1 MNKKFLS
8 AILFGALMVSS
19 TGTFVSCKDY
29 DDDIDELTSR
39 VDGIESQIKDLEAK
53 INAANWITSVTPAT
67 GGFTVA
73 FNDGSS
79 YTITNGKDGEA
90 GAAGT
95 EWTISED
102 GFWVCN
108 GEKTTVKAVGQDGAQ
123 GEPGKDAQPEV
134 KKENGKWYL
143 WNGTEFEE
151 FAGAIAPAANIPFY
165 YTDPTDPNYNI
176 LVIYDENGKEPLE
189 IRLPMAADLGQIVVL
204 GENLDINFHRFNGL
218 HTNKEGQVKEAT
230 WDGSKAMPAKGQYM
244 LTANQDYVYV
254 QVVPSNY
261 DISKL
266 NFKLVNT
273 KGDEAPVVFGTPV
286 PTNDAISNSR
296 AISESGVFA
305 IPYSLKDMT
314 PAEMKTYEKNIK
326 GKALSLV
333 ASENVRS
340 IYNYGV
346 ELKPAS
352 NKYSATFEDR
362 TIPVESI
369 GEPVTIVPEEAG
381 YIYDSYLVMADDE
394 AKADSVR
401 YGISID
407 GMTFSYKETIKGQ
420 AVKFTVRQVT
430 NTAMV
435 VTSAPVTVTFGKEA
449 PETTEI
455 ILAEQAHN
463 AVATYTNAA
472 GQKIA
477 NQFIIADFAPYFAK
491 VAPTAGD
498 RLVWNDDMANFTD
511 NVKLIWDE
519 LNEYGESVKEDGIDV
534 TAQLFKTA
542 ILLNANNSNDNGK
555 VNMSNFSKV
564 KIQFNEKYAG
574 ITLGNGTLKAVI
586 EMKDKKGNLRQTVEI
601 PFTIAKPT
609 AEEIN
614 SHVTWDAQYYS
625 NGVLK
630 VVEKNSITLNT
641 FFKGANAT
649 LVTENAAPATG
660 NDKIKIEENGVVTL
674 KDDGKKNT
682 VYTIKNLKISFLGTD
697 TSYAKNASG
706 ENTSRTYGIENLKVN
721 FATLKGDDI
730 VIGNVAVMCAGKSV
744 TVYDYRNAASGALT
758 YKLVDFAGDA
768 YTVDNNSTVTIT
780 EGNNLIKSAELVER
794 TVNIGTA
801 DNPKNVT
808 RYDIKITTADTMISQ
823 STKVT
828 IKLTFTNVKNSKGKT
843 VNVTVPVEITV
854 NAAV

>member
-39 VDGIESQIKDLEAK
+39 VDGVEGQIKDLEAK

-151 FAGAIAPAANIPFY
+151 FAGATPATNVPYY

-204 GENLDINFHRFNGL
+204 GEKLDINYHRFNGL

-346 ELKPAS
+346 ELKQAN
-352 NKYSATFEDR
+352 NKNGATFKDR
-362 TIPVESI
+362 TIPVDSI
-369 GEPVTIVPEEAG
+369 GEPVTIVPEKAG
-381 YIYDSYLVMADDE
+381 DIYDSYLVMADDK

-435 VTSAPVTVTFGKEA
+435 VISNPVTVTFGKEA

-498 RLVWNDDMANFTD
+498 RLVWNDDMANFTN

-564 KIQFNEKYAG
+564 KIQFNEEYAG

-630 VVEKNSITLNT
+630 VVEENSITLNT

-660 NDKIKIEENGVVTL
+660 NDKIKIENGVVTL

-780 EGNNLIKSAELVER
+780 EGNDLIKSAALVER

-801 DNPKNVT
+801 DNPNNVT
-808 RYDIKITTADTMISQ
+808 RYDIKITTANTMISQ

-828 IKLTFTNVKNSKGKT
+828 IKLTFTNVKNSKGET

>member
-39 VDGIESQIKDLEAK
+39 VDGVEGQIKDLEAK

-151 FAGAIAPAANIPFY
+151 FAGATPATNVPY
-165 YTDPTDPNYNI
+165 YYADPTDPNYNI

-204 GENLDINFHRFNGL
+204 GENLDINYHRFNGL

-346 ELKPAS
+346 ELKQAN
-352 NKYSATFEDR
+352 NKSSATFEDR

-369 GEPVTIVPEEAG
+369 GEPVTIVPEKAG
-381 YIYDSYLVMADDE
+381 DIYDSYLVMADDE

-435 VTSAPVTVTFGKEA
+435 VISDPVTVTFGKEA

-498 RLVWNDDMANFTD
+498 RLVWNDDMANFTN

-534 TAQLFKTA
+534 TAKLFKTA

-564 KIQFNEKYAG
+564 KIQFNEEYAG

-630 VVEKNSITLNT
+630 VVEQNSITLNT

-660 NDKIKIEENGVVTL
+660 NDKIKIENGVVTL

-828 IKLTFTNVKNSKGKT
+828 IKLTFTNVKNSKGET

>member
-1 MNKKFLS
+1 
-8 AILFGALMVSS
+8 
-19 TGTFVSCKDY
+19 
-29 DDDIDELTSR
+29 
-39 VDGIESQIKDLEAK
+39 
-53 INAANWITSVTPAT
+53 
-67 GGFTVA
+67 
-73 FNDGSS
+73 
-79 YTITNGKDGEA
+79 
-90 GAAGT
+90 
-95 EWTISED
+95 
-102 GFWVCN
+102 
-108 GEKTTVKAVGQDGAQ
+108 
-123 GEPGKDAQPEV
+123 
-134 KKENGKWYL
+134 
-143 WNGTEFEE
+143 
-151 FAGAIAPAANIPFY
+151 
-165 YTDPTDPNYNI
+165 
-176 LVIYDENGKEPLE
+176 
-189 IRLPMAADLGQIVVL
+189 
-204 GENLDINFHRFNGL
+204 
-218 HTNKEGQVKEAT
+218 
-230 WDGSKAMPAKGQYM
+230 
-244 LTANQDYVYV
+244 
-254 QVVPSNY
+254 
-261 DISKL
+261 
-266 NFKLVNT
+266 
-273 KGDEAPVVFGTPV
+273 
-286 PTNDAISNSR
+286 
-296 AISESGVFA
+296 
-305 IPYSLKDMT
+305 
-314 PAEMKTYEKNIK
+314 
-326 GKALSLV
+326 
-333 ASENVRS
+333 
-340 IYNYGV
+340 
-346 ELKPAS
+346 
-352 NKYSATFEDR
+352 
-362 TIPVESI
+362 
-369 GEPVTIVPEEAG
+369 
-381 YIYDSYLVMADDE
+381 MADDE

-435 VTSAPVTVTFGKEA
+435 VTTNDPVTVTFGKEA

-498 RLVWNDDMANFTD
+498 RLIWNDDMANFTN

-534 TAQLFKTA
+534 TTQLFKTA

-564 KIQFNEKYAG
+564 KIQFNEEYAG

-630 VVEKNSITLNT
+630 VVEQNSITLNT

-660 NDKIKIEENGVVTL
+660 NDKIKIENGVVTL

-697 TSYAKNASG
+697 TSYAENAS
-706 ENTSRTYGIENLKVN
+706 EKNTSRTYGIENLKVN

-758 YKLVDFAGDA
+758 YKLIDFAGDA
-768 YTVDNNSTVTIT
+768 YTVYNSTVTIT
-780 EGNNLIKSAELVER
+780 EGNNLIKSATLVER

-801 DNPKNVT
+801 DNPNNVT

-828 IKLTFTNVKNSKGKT
+828 IKLTFTNVKNSKGET

>member
-346 ELKPAS
+346 KLKPAS
-352 NKYSATFEDR
+352 NKNSATFEDR

-498 RLVWNDDMANFTD
+498 RLVWNDDMANFTN

-564 KIQFNEKYAG
+564 KIQFNEEYAG

-630 VVEKNSITLNT
+630 VVEENSITLNT

-660 NDKIKIEENGVVTL
+660 NDKIKIENGVVTL

-828 IKLTFTNVKNSKGKT
+828 IKLTFTNVKNSKGET

>member
-352 NKYSATFEDR
+352 NKNSATFEDR

-498 RLVWNDDMANFTD
+498 RLVWNDDMANFTN

-519 LNEYGESVKEDGIDV
+519 LNEYCESVKEDGIDV

-564 KIQFNEKYAG
+564 KIQFNEEYAG

-630 VVEKNSITLNT
+630 VVEENSITLNT

-660 NDKIKIEENGVVTL
+660 NDKIKIENGVVTL

-828 IKLTFTNVKNSKGKT
+828 IKLTFTNVKNSKGET

>member
-352 NKYSATFEDR
+352 NKNSATFEDR

-498 RLVWNDDMANFTD
+498 RLVWNDDMANFTN

-564 KIQFNEKYAG
+564 KIQFNEEYAG

-630 VVEKNSITLNT
+630 VVEENSITLNT

-660 NDKIKIEENGVVTL
+660 NDKIKIEKGVVTL

-828 IKLTFTNVKNSKGKT
+828 IKLTFTNVKNSKGET

>member
-204 GENLDINFHRFNGL
+204 GENLEIKFHRFNGL

-314 PAEMKTYEKNIK
+314 PAEMKTYKKNIK

-352 NKYSATFEDR
+352 NKNSATFEDR

-369 GEPVTIVPEEAG
+369 GEPVTIVPKEAG

-498 RLVWNDDMANFTD
+498 RLVWNDDMANFTN

-564 KIQFNEKYAG
+564 KIQFNEEYAG

-586 EMKDKKGNLRQTVEI
+586 EMKDRKGNLRQTVEI

-630 VVEKNSITLNT
+630 VVEENSITLNT

-660 NDKIKIEENGVVTL
+660 NDKIKIENGVVTL

-801 DNPKNVT
+801 DNLKNVT

-828 IKLTFTNVKNSKGKT
+828 IKLTFTNVKNSKGET

>member
-39 VDGIESQIKDLEAK
+39 VDGVEGQIKDLEAK

-151 FAGAIAPAANIPFY
+151 FAGATPATNVPYY

-204 GENLDINFHRFNGL
+204 GEKLDINYHRFNGL

-346 ELKPAS
+346 ELKQAN
-352 NKYSATFEDR
+352 NKSSATFEDR

-369 GEPVTIVPEEAG
+369 GEPVTIVPEKAG
-381 YIYDSYLVMADDE
+381 DIYDSYLVMADDK

-435 VTSAPVTVTFGKEA
+435 VISNPVTVTFGKEA

-498 RLVWNDDMANFTD
+498 RLVWNDDMANFTN

-534 TAQLFKTA
+534 TAKLFKTA

-564 KIQFNEKYAG
+564 KIQFNEEYAG

-630 VVEKNSITLNT
+630 VVEENSITLNT

-660 NDKIKIEENGVVTL
+660 NDKIKIENGVVTL

-780 EGNNLIKSAELVER
+780 EGNDLIKSAALVER

-801 DNPKNVT
+801 DNPNNVT
-808 RYDIKITTADTMISQ
+808 RYDIKITTANTMISQ

-828 IKLTFTNVKNSKGKT
+828 IKLTFTNVKNSKGET

>member
-1 MNKKFLS
+1 MDYHGRWFL
-8 AILFGALMVSS
+8 GM
-19 TGTFVSCKDY
+19 
-29 DDDIDELTSR
+29 
-39 VDGIESQIKDLEAK
+39 
-53 INAANWITSVTPAT
+53 
-67 GGFTVA
+67 
-73 FNDGSS
+73 
-79 YTITNGKDGEA
+79 
-90 GAAGT
+90 
-95 EWTISED
+95 
-102 GFWVCN
+102 
-108 GEKTTVKAVGQDGAQ
+108 
-123 GEPGKDAQPEV
+123 QP
-134 KKENGKWYL
+134 WYL

-151 FAGAIAPAANIPFY
+151 FAGATAPAANIPFY

-204 GENLDINFHRFNGL
+204 GENLDINYHRFNGL
-218 HTNKEGQVKEAT
+218 HTTNKEGQVKEAT

-286 PTNDAISNSR
+286 PTNDAINNSR

-352 NKYSATFEDR
+352 NKNSATFKDR
-362 TIPVESI
+362 TIPVDSI

-381 YIYDSYLVMADDE
+381 GIYDSYLVMADDE

-435 VTSAPVTVTFGKEA
+435 VTTNDPVTVTFGKEA

-498 RLVWNDDMANFTD
+498 RLVWNDDMANFTN

-564 KIQFNEKYAG
+564 KIQFSAKYAG

-630 VVEKNSITLNT
+630 VVEQNSITLNT
-641 FFKGANAT
+641 F
-649 LVTENAAPATG
+649 
-660 NDKIKIEENGVVTL
+660 
-674 KDDGKKNT
+674 
-682 VYTIKNLKISFLGTD
+682 
-697 TSYAKNASG
+697 
-706 ENTSRTYGIENLKVN
+706 
-721 FATLKGDDI
+721 LKG
-730 VIGNVAVMCAGKSV
+730 
-744 TVYDYRNAASGALT
+744 
-758 YKLVDFAGDA
+758 
-768 YTVDNNSTVTIT
+768 
-780 EGNNLIKSAELVER
+780 
-794 TVNIGTA
+794 
-801 DNPKNVT
+801 
-808 RYDIKITTADTMISQ
+808 
-823 STKVT
+823 
-828 IKLTFTNVKNSKGKT
+828 
-843 VNVTVPVEITV
+843 
-854 NAAV
+854 

>member
-1 MNKKFLS
+1 MKKKF
-8 AILFGALMVSS
+8 IRVMFFGALALA
-19 TGTFVSCKDY
+19 TGASFVGCKDY

-39 VDGIESQIKDLEAK
+39 VDGVEGQIKDLEAK

-151 FAGAIAPAANIPFY
+151 FAGATPATNVPYY

-204 GENLDINFHRFNGL
+204 GEKLDINYHRFNGL

-346 ELKPAS
+346 ELKQAN
-352 NKYSATFEDR
+352 NKNGATFKDR
-362 TIPVESI
+362 TIPVDSI
-369 GEPVTIVPEEAG
+369 GEPVTIVPEKAG
-381 YIYDSYLVMADDE
+381 DIYDSYLVMADDK

-435 VTSAPVTVTFGKEA
+435 VISNPVTVTFGKEA

-498 RLVWNDDMANFTD
+498 RLVWNDDMANFTN

-564 KIQFNEKYAG
+564 KIQFNEEYAG

-630 VVEKNSITLNT
+630 VVEENSITLNT

-660 NDKIKIEENGVVTL
+660 NDKIKIENGVVTL

-780 EGNNLIKSAELVER
+780 EGNDLIKSAALVER

-801 DNPKNVT
+801 DNPNNVT
-808 RYDIKITTADTMISQ
+808 RYDIKITTANTMISQ

-828 IKLTFTNVKNSKGKT
+828 IKLTFTNVKNSKGET

>member
-204 GENLDINFHRFNGL
+204 GENLDIYYHRFNGL
-218 HTNKEGQVKEAT
+218 HINKEGQVKEAT

-352 NKYSATFEDR
+352 NKNSATFEDR

-381 YIYDSYLVMADDE
+381 DIYDSYLVMADDE

-435 VTSAPVTVTFGKEA
+435 VTSTPVTVTFGKEA

-498 RLVWNDDMANFTD
+498 RLVWNDDMANFTN

-564 KIQFNEKYAG
+564 KIQFNEEYAG

-630 VVEKNSITLNT
+630 VVKQNSITLNT

-660 NDKIKIEENGVVTL
+660 NDKIKIENGVVTL

-697 TSYAKNASG
+697 TSYAKDASG

-780 EGNNLIKSAELVER
+780 EGNNLIKSAALVER

-801 DNPKNVT
+801 DNPNNVT

-828 IKLTFTNVKNSKGKT
+828 IKLTFTNVKNSKGET

>member
-352 NKYSATFEDR
+352 DKKNATFEDR

-369 GEPVTIVPEEAG
+369 GEPVTIVPKEAG

-498 RLVWNDDMANFTD
+498 RLVWNDDMANFTN

-519 LNEYGESVKEDGIDV
+519 LNEYGESVKEDGINV

-564 KIQFNEKYAG
+564 EIQFNEEYAG

-586 EMKDKKGNLRQTVEI
+586 EMKDKKDNLRQTVEI

-630 VVEKNSITLNT
+630 VVEENSITLNT

-660 NDKIKIEENGVVTL
+660 NDKIKIENGVVTL

-780 EGNNLIKSAELVER
+780 EGNNLIKSAERVER

-808 RYDIKITTADTMISQ
+808 RYDIKITTANTMISQ

-828 IKLTFTNVKNSKGKT
+828 IKLTFTNVKNSKGET

>member
-39 VDGIESQIKDLEAK
+39 VDGVEGQIKDLEAK

-204 GENLDINFHRFNGL
+204 GEKLDINYHRFNGL
-218 HTNKEGQVKEAT
+218 HINKEGQVKEAT

-346 ELKPAS
+346 ELKQAN
-352 NKYSATFEDR
+352 NKNGATFKDR

-381 YIYDSYLVMADDE
+381 DIYDSYLVMADDE

-435 VTSAPVTVTFGKEA
+435 VISDPVTVTFGKEA

-498 RLVWNDDMANFTD
+498 RLVWNDDMANFTN

-534 TAQLFKTA
+534 TTQLFKTA

-564 KIQFNEKYAG
+564 KIQFNEEYAG

-630 VVEKNSITLNT
+630 VVEQNSITLNT

-660 NDKIKIEENGVVTL
+660 NDKIKIENGVVTL

-758 YKLVDFAGDA
+758 YKLIDFAGDA

-780 EGNNLIKSAELVER
+780 EGNNLIKSAALVER

-801 DNPKNVT
+801 DNPNNVT

-828 IKLTFTNVKNSKGKT
+828 IKLTFTNVKNSKGET

>member
-39 VDGIESQIKDLEAK
+39 VDGVEGQIKDLEAK

-151 FAGAIAPAANIPFY
+151 FAGATPATNVPY
-165 YTDPTDPNYNI
+165 YYADPTDPNYNI

-204 GENLDINFHRFNGL
+204 GENLDINYHRFNGL

-346 ELKPAS
+346 ELKQAN
-352 NKYSATFEDR
+352 NKSSATFEDR

-369 GEPVTIVPEEAG
+369 GEPVTIVPEKAG
-381 YIYDSYLVMADDE
+381 DIYDSYLVMADDE

-435 VTSAPVTVTFGKEA
+435 VISAPVTVTFGKEA

-498 RLVWNDDMANFTD
+498 RLVWNDDMANFTN

-534 TAQLFKTA
+534 TAKLFKTA

-564 KIQFNEKYAG
+564 KIQFNEEYAG

-630 VVEKNSITLNT
+630 VVEQNSITLNT

-660 NDKIKIEENGVVTL
+660 NDKIKIENGVVTL

-828 IKLTFTNVKNSKGKT
+828 IKLTFTNVKNSKGET

>member
-352 NKYSATFEDR
+352 NKNSAPFEDR

-498 RLVWNDDMANFTD
+498 RLVWNDDMANFTN

-564 KIQFNEKYAG
+564 KIQFNEEYAG

-630 VVEKNSITLNT
+630 VVEENSITLNT

-660 NDKIKIEENGVVTL
+660 NDKIKIENGVVTL

-828 IKLTFTNVKNSKGKT
+828 IKLTFTNVKNSKGET

>member
-204 GENLDINFHRFNGL
+204 GENLDINVHRFNGL

-326 GKALSLV
+326 RKALSLV

-346 ELKPAS
+346 ELKPAN
-352 NKYSATFEDR
+352 NKNSAIFEDR

-369 GEPVTIVPEEAG
+369 GEPVTIVPEKAG
-381 YIYDSYLVMADDE
+381 DIYDSYLVMADDE

-498 RLVWNDDMANFTD
+498 RLVWNDDMANFTN

-564 KIQFNEKYAG
+564 KIQFNEEYAG

-630 VVEKNSITLNT
+630 VVEENSITLNT

-660 NDKIKIEENGVVTL
+660 NDKIKIENGVVTL

-828 IKLTFTNVKNSKGKT
+828 IKLTFTNVKNSKGET

>member
-352 NKYSATFEDR
+352 NKNSATFEHR

-498 RLVWNDDMANFTD
+498 RLVWNDDMANFTN

-564 KIQFNEKYAG
+564 KIQFNEEYAG

-630 VVEKNSITLNT
+630 VVEENSITLNT

-660 NDKIKIEENGVVTL
+660 NDKIKIENGVVTL

-828 IKLTFTNVKNSKGKT
+828 IKLTFTNVKNSKGET

>member
-204 GENLDINFHRFNGL
+204 GKNLDINFHRFNGL

-286 PTNDAISNSR
+286 PTNDAISKSR

-352 NKYSATFEDR
+352 NKNSATFEDR

-407 GMTFSYKETIKGQ
+407 GMTFSYKETIKDQ

-435 VTSAPVTVTFGKEA
+435 VTSAPVTVTFDKEA

-498 RLVWNDDMANFTD
+498 RLVWNDDMANFTN

-564 KIQFNEKYAG
+564 KIQFNEEYAG

-630 VVEKNSITLNT
+630 VVEENSITLNT

-660 NDKIKIEENGVVTL
+660 NDKIKIENGVVTL

-828 IKLTFTNVKNSKGKT
+828 IKLTFTNVKNSKGET

>member
-39 VDGIESQIKDLEAK
+39 VDGVEGQIKDLEAK

-352 NKYSATFEDR
+352 NKNSATFEDR

-435 VTSAPVTVTFGKEA
+435 VTSVPVTVTFGKEA

-498 RLVWNDDMANFTD
+498 RLVWNDDMANFTN

-564 KIQFNEKYAG
+564 KIQFNEEYAG

-630 VVEKNSITLNT
+630 VVEENSITLNT

-660 NDKIKIEENGVVTL
+660 NDKIKIENGVVTL

-828 IKLTFTNVKNSKGKT
+828 IKLTFTNVKNSKGET

>member
-346 ELKPAS
+346 KLKQAN
-352 NKYSATFEDR
+352 NKNSATFEDR

-369 GEPVTIVPEEAG
+369 GEPVTIVPKKAG
-381 YIYDSYLVMADDE
+381 DIYDSYLVMADDE

-435 VTSAPVTVTFGKEA
+435 VISDPVTVTFGKEA

-498 RLVWNDDMANFTD
+498 RLVWNDDMANFTN

-564 KIQFNEKYAG
+564 KIQFNEEYAG

-630 VVEKNSITLNT
+630 VVEENSITLNT

-660 NDKIKIEENGVVTL
+660 NDKIKIENGVVTL

-828 IKLTFTNVKNSKGKT
+828 IKLTFTNVKNSKGET